1 MYSRRL
7 ALAGTTTDTD
17 LMNALQKEGIT
28 LADSDF
34 NKTLMDLEIYG
45 LVRVSWL
52 TKDKRRIELVADP
65 NTAYLIEDKKK
76 RKRRHQW
83 IVEKGIKC

>member
-1 MYSRRL
+1 MKYPIRNLIYEKISQ
-7 ALAGTTTDTD
+7 AGTMTDTD
-17 LMNALQKEGIT
+17 LMNALQKEGLT

-52 TKDKRRIELVADP
+52 TKDKHRVELVAAP
-65 NTAYLIEDKKK
+65 NTPS
-76 RKRRHQW
+76 
-83 IVEKGIKC
+83 